1 MWVSQSV
8 SDTVEPSWLMC
19 PGEGR
24 YLLAMKVMDTE
35 DDKVADMV
43 LKIPDDDFTDVTVAI
58 GDTYGGDVNDV
69 GGGHWG
75 WQAAQPGG
83 QISN

>member
-1 MWVSQSV
+1 MEMMLEV
-8 SDTVEPSWLMC
+8 
-19 PGEGR
+19 
-24 YLLAMKVMDTE
+24 AMRVMDTE

-43 LKIPDDDFTDVTVAI
+43 LKIPDDDFTDVAI
-58 GDTYGGDVNDV
+58 GDTYGDDVKGNDV

-83 QISN
+83 QIPN

>member
-1 MWVSQSV
+1 MEMMLEV
-8 SDTVEPSWLMC
+8 
-19 PGEGR
+19 
-24 YLLAMKVMDTE
+24 AMRVMDTE

-43 LKIPDDDFTDVTVAI
+43 LKIPDDDFTDVAI
-58 GDTYGGDVNDV
+58 GDTYGDDVKGNNV

-75 WQAAQPGG
+75 WQAEQPGG